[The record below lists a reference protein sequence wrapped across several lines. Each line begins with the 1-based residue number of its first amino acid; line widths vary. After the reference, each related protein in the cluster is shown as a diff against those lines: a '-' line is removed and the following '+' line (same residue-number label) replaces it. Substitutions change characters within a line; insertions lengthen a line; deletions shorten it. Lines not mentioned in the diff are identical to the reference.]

1 MTMVQPPF
9 PLVVIEGSPRERGV
23 AYGRRCRDRIQAT
36 IDVYRRIFRSEGKLT
51 WSRAL
56 DAAAGYADPIARYDA
71 DIMAEISGLAQGA
84 AVPEKAILAINARSE
99 LLFQLTAG
107 TAPPKPCCT
116 ALAAVAQPDSGRS
129 MLMAQNWDWYQAT
142 MDQCV
147 LLLIRQPPRPT
158 ILQLVEAGLI
168 AKMGM
173 NSAGLG
179 LCTNALLTD
188 GWRVGVPYHAILRG
202 ILNARH
208 MADAIGAITRAR
220 RASAGNY
227 LIGHGDGFAVDI
239 EASPDHL
246 NLLYP
251 QQGLLTHANPFQRPN
266 PANADLLPGL
276 WPDTVVRD
284 ARAAQL
290 CSGHRPGDDLTWI
303 KRILSD
309 HFDYPSGICTHPSDT
324 ADPDAQWQTNASL
337 IMDLGRRMMFLTH
350 GPPCRNDYRPVDA
363 GAIFDQDSS
372 SPIQGALP

>member
-1 MTMVQPPF
+1 MTTPPLPF
-9 PLVVIEGSPRERGV
+9 PLIVLEGSPTERGI
-23 AYGRRCRDRIQAT
+23 AYGRGCRDRVQAT
-36 IDVYRRIFRSEGKLT
+36 IDVYRRIFKTEGKLT

-56 DAAAGYADPIARYDA
+56 DAAAGYAEPIERYDA
-71 DIMAEISGLAQGA
+71 DIRAEIAGIAQGA

-107 TAPPKPCCT
+107 TAAPKPCCT
-116 ALAAVAQPDSGRS
+116 ALAALAPPDSDGAV
-129 MLMAQNWDWYQAT
+129 LMAQNWDWYRAT

-168 AKMGM
+168 AKMGL
-173 NSAGLG
+173 NSAGIG

-208 MADAIGAITRAR
+208 MGDAIGAVTRAR

-251 QQGLLTHANPFQRPN
+251 QQGLLTHANHFQRSN
-266 PANADLLPGL
+266 PANADLMAGL

-284 ARAAQL
+284 VRAAQL
-290 CSGHRPGDDLTWI
+290 CRAQRRGDDPTWI
-303 KRILSD
+303 KRVLSD
-309 HFDYPSGICTHPSDT
+309 HFDHPSGICTHPGDA
-324 ADPDAQWQTNASL
+324 ADPDAQWQTNASM

-363 GAIFDQDSS
+363 GAMFDRDSS
-372 SPIQGALP
+372 SPVEGELP